1 MTGVR
6 QKALDG
12 QVPAREGG
20 TLLLSNLNIMKIF
33 FFFFFQRGVN
43 AAHLLALIA

>member
-1 MTGVR
+1 MTGVW

-12 QVPAREGG
+12 QIPAREGG
-20 TLLLSNLNIMKIF
+20 TLLLSTLNIMKIF
-33 FFFFFQRGVN
+33 FLFFLRGVN